1 MLLAVTAN
9 PSKLAPFARLPVLP
23 SWGRQV
29 WLVARKDLRI
39 EARSGEV
46 TTTSAFFALL
56 VVVLASMSFHG
67 GPAAGRA
74 IMAGVVWLAILF
86 AAVLSLGRSWARERD
101 SQALA
106 GLLTSPLRPS
116 ALYMGKVFGLLVFL
130 GIIELVVFP
139 TAALFFSIDLWE
151 QGPGLILIALFA
163 TPGIA
168 AAGTLFGSMTVR
180 TSARDLALS
189 VVLFPLLSPVLV
201 TAVAATRALLAG
213 TPALELGAHFRLL
226 AVIDVTFLA
235 GGLSLFGSLIED

>member
-1 MLLAVTAN
+1 MSEIPIVLEAN
-9 PSKLAPFARLPVLP
+9 RPVVRLPG
-23 SWGRQV
+23 WGRQV
-29 WLVARKDLRI
+29 WLIARKDLRI

-74 IMAGVVWLAILF
+74 IMGGVVWLAILF

-101 SQALA
+101 AQALA
-106 GLLTSPLRPS
+106 GLMTSPLRPS
-116 ALYMGKVFGLLVFL
+116 ALYMGKVIGLLVFL
-130 GIIELVVFP
+130 GIIEAIVFP
-139 TAALFFSIDLWE
+139 TAALFFSIDLLDH
-151 QGPGLILIALFA
+151 GVGLLVIALAA

-201 TAVAATRALLAG
+201 TAVAATRTLLAG
-213 TPALELGAHFRLL
+213 TPTSELGAYLL
-226 AVIDVTFLA
+226 LLGVFDAAFLA
-235 GGLSLFGSLIED
+235 GGLALFGSLIED

>member
-1 MLLAVTAN
+1 MSEIPTVLEADR
-9 PSKLAPFARLPVLP
+9 PRARLPG
-23 SWGRQV
+23 WGRQV
-29 WLVARKDLRI
+29 WLIARKDLRI

-74 IMAGVVWLAILF
+74 IMGGVVWLAILF

-101 SQALA
+101 AHALS
-106 GLLTSPLRPS
+106 GLMTSPLRPS
-116 ALYMGKVFGLLVFL
+116 ALYMGKVIGLLVFL
-130 GIIELVVFP
+130 GIIEAIVFP
-139 TAALFFSIDLWE
+139 TAALFFSIDLLDH
-151 QGPGLILIALFA
+151 GLGLFIIALFA

-201 TAVAATRALLAG
+201 TAVAATRTLLAG
-213 TPALELGAHFRLL
+213 TPTSGLGAYLL
-226 AVIDVTFLA
+226 LLGVFDAAFLA
-235 GGLSLFGSLIED
+235 GGLALFGSLIED